1 MLESY
6 VRGVLCTK
14 GVKSSLCLELLQC
27 QNVRPSNN
35 DPILQ
40 QLPVLARPP
49 EFRPAV
55 FRENLF
61 LPVRIWASPHFVPV
75 MSSEKFKPS
84 IPAEASAASPEQVP
98 EWLSNRLRRM
108 FTEVMDEPVP
118 DEFKKLLKQL
128 EEKERGA

>member
-1 MLESY
+1 MLAS
-6 VRGVLCTK
+6 
-14 GVKSSLCLELLQC
+14 
-27 QNVRPSNN
+27 
-35 DPILQ
+35 
-40 QLPVLARPP
+40 PP
-49 EFRPAV
+49 ELRPV
-55 FRENLF
+55 VLRRKPF
-61 LPVRIWASPHFVPV
+61 PSVRTWALPHFVPV

-84 IPAEASAASPEQVP
+84 IPAEVPAASPEQVP